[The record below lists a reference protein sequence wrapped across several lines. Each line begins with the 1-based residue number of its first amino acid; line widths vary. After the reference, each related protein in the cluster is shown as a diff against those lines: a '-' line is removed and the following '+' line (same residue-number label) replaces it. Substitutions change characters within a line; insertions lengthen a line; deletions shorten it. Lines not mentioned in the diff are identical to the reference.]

1 MAASEVRE
9 WIRERPRAVTA
20 GLSVLGYAVVAAA
33 FSGILP
39 VPSLQRETVILF
51 GDLIAL
57 VNSVTLMTLLGG
69 LFFIR
74 RGRVRRHRAAML
86 TAFGLILLFLVLYL
100 WKVGGGFEKSIVIQA
115 GAPLGEYGELV
126 RGAYL
131 GMLAIHILL
140 SILAVPVVLHAV
152 VLGLTHDVSELPET
166 IHPRVGRIAVAAWSL
181 SLFLGVITYVMLN
194 HVYDWIPRTALIL
207 IFGTTGWVSPAD

>member
-1 MAASEVRE
+1 MAATEVRQ
-9 WIRERPRAVTA
+9 WTRERPRAVTV

-39 VPSLQRETVILF
+39 VPSLERETVILF
-51 GDLIAL
+51 ADLIAL
-57 VNSVTLMTLLGG
+57 VNSVTLLTLLAG
-69 LFFIR
+69 LLFIR
-74 RGRVRRHRAAML
+74 RGQIRRHRAAML

-115 GAPLGEYGELV
+115 GAPLGESAGLV

-152 VLGLTHDVSELPET
+152 VLGLTHDVSELPQT
-166 IHPRVGRIAVAAWSL
+166 LHPRVGRLAVAAWSL
-181 SLFLGVITYVMLN
+181 SLFLGVVTYFMLN
-194 HVYDWIPRTALIL
+194 HVYEWDPRGALL
-207 IFGTTGWVSPAD
+207 VVAGTVKAFSPTD